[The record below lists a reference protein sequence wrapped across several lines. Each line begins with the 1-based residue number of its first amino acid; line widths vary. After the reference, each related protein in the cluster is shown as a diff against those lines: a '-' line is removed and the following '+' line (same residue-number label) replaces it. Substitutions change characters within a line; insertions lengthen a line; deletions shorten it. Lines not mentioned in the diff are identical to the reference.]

1 MKRLLQI
8 LFFFIGDRIIP
19 LSIIDNFSL
28 GILVLFITLMS
39 SIMHLKY
46 QSLYN
51 DDFEYSIK
59 RLPRVYKKLFYLSHY
74 VYVNFKPRK

>member
-1 MKRLLQI
+1 
-8 LFFFIGDRIIP
+8 
-19 LSIIDNFSL
+19 
-28 GILVLFITLMS
+28 
-39 SIMHLKY
+39 MHLKY

-74 VYVNFKPRK
+74 VYVNFKPRKWVDTLKYMKGVSWYS